1 MGKLIRFGVSMEN
14 ELVKQ
19 LDLLTEKH
27 HWPNRSE
34 TIRSLV
40 RDRLVVEQSKDPKSS
55 VVATIS
61 LLFDYKT
68 KLDRNPIKEYPSLKI
83 VTNLQ
88 THVSDNLVI
97 KVLIVTGKSGEVESW
112 SDKIL
117 GQKGIVGEISIGSLE
132 LFNK

>member
-1 MGKLIRFGVSMEN
+1 MGKLIRFGVSMES

-19 LDLLTEKH
+19 LDELTEKR

-40 RDRLVVEQSKDPKSS
+40 RDRLALEQSKDPNSN

-61 LLFDYKT
+61 VLFDYKT

-132 LFNK
+132 LFNR

>member
-1 MGKLIRFGVSMEN
+1 MGNLIRFGVSMES

-19 LDLLTEKH
+19 LDELTEKC

-40 RDRLVVEQSKDPKSS
+40 RDRLALEQSKDSNS
-55 VVATIS
+55 NVVATIS
-61 LLFDYKT
+61 VLFDYKT

-83 VTNLQ
+83 ITNLQ

-117 GQKGIVGEISIGSLE
+117 GLKGIVGDISIGSLE
-132 LFNK
+132 LFNR